1 MCSVLNAG
9 RQGDGFS
16 STITNIRPEN
26 ETVYYCEVFISRSIG
41 TTKVKG
47 TGTTVTLY
55 SEASSIRIRRPLQLA
70 SGSESVLTCKA
81 SGFYPRNVLA
91 QWFHGDAPAPPGS
104 VKDVVAA
111 ASDGTFSLLS
121 SYAFRA
127 RAHDHGVRCRCLV
140 SHPTWARGRSA
151 NVTLDVGYGPGFVNV
166 TSDPGPVTQGSLLLP
181 AGSPLSFS
189 CSADGNPRPETRWLG
204 GNVTARHVGG
214 TLQLAAVR
222 EEDGGTYWCVAKNL
236 YGEKNASITL
246 LVSQSQTSPGS
257 LRLLALCVL
266 GAVLMIFVFSLVC
279 LLTKRMNRSPAHAQ
293 TLSDSRSEGALPP
306 LSESQGASPDP
317 IYSVL
322 ELSSKR
328 ARQREPVPHTVDES
342 QPIYAEVKFPLAPRN
357 RNIME
362 ATESTIYSTVIFR
375 NA

>member
-1 MCSVLNAG
+1 
-9 RQGDGFS
+9 
-16 STITNIRPEN
+16 
-26 ETVYYCEVFISRSIG
+26 
-41 TTKVKG
+41 
-47 TGTTVTLY
+47 
-55 SEASSIRIRRPLQLA
+55 EASSIRIRRPPQLA

-81 SGFYPRNVLA
+81 SGFYPRNVSA

-104 VKDVVAA
+104 VKDVIAA

-127 RAHDHGVRCRCLV
+127 RARDHGVQCRCLV
-140 SHPTWARGRSA
+140 SHPTWAWGRSA

-181 AGSPLSFS
+181 AGSPLTFS

-222 EEDGGTYWCVAKNL
+222 EEDEGTYWCVAKNL

-257 LRLLALCVL
+257 L
-266 GAVLMIFVFSLVC
+266 
-279 LLTKRMNRSPAHAQ
+279 N
-293 TLSDSRSEGALPP
+293 SRSEGALPP

-342 QPIYAEVKFPLAPRN
+342 QPIYTEVKFPLAPRN